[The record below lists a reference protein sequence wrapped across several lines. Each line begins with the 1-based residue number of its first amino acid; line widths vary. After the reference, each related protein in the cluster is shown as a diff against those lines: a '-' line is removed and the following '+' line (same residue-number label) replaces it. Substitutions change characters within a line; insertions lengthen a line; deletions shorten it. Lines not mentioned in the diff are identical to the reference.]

1 MLDEGGPGEITNAV
15 EADATP
21 LEDTF
26 LSCADS
32 PELLKL
38 AYPFENGTLSGLPRE
53 SADQLDCLFVNLVSP
68 QDP

>member
-32 PELLKL
+32 AELLKL
-38 AYPFENGTLSGLPRE
+38 AYPLRRE
-53 SADQLDCLFVNLVSP
+53 LYPVCRARAHTNSIACS
-68 QDP
+68 